1 MISLS
6 RGIEQP
12 WDLSQGSNRK
22 VDFCIWVLQVDGLQ
36 FHPFTRHASGNRIF
50 QELGLDVQTWTTWVR
65 NVVASQSNR
74 LLC

>member
-1 MISLS
+1 MAIADGLKEHTLMISLS

-36 FHPFTRHASGNRIF
+36 FHPFTRHASVYWMSF
-50 QELGLDVQTWTTWVR
+50 QENIYR
-65 NVVASQSNR
+65 SAPA
-74 LLC
+74 